1 VLALKGL
8 ALFLWTLAR
17 SCGQYGAVDVE
28 GRAVNE
34 PVLWISMTAALVLAC
49 VWFIWQVRQKER
61 EVRELLETNSDLRA
75 GLAETK
81 TALEQT
87 KLHANDRLLEVHNA
101 HARLSDA
108 FAALS
113 AEALRQNSDSFLTL
127 AKTDFSSRQEA
138 ISNVVTPLKESLAN
152 VDNKIRELEAQREG
166 AYRGL
171 QQQVQLLIE
180 SQHRLKTET
189 ENLSRALHAPTAR
202 GRWGEMQLR
211 RVVEL
216 AGMVMHC
223 DFEEQI
229 SVTSDD
235 QTIRPD
241 MVVKL
246 PGGKIVVVDAKAPLN
261 SYLEAMETKDGDKR
275 DALLMEHGEAV
286 KRHILSLSKKGY
298 WKQLKPTPEFVVLFL
313 PGETFF
319 SAALSV
325 KPELIEMGVENGV
338 IVATP
343 TTLIALL
350 RAVSYGWRQE
360 SLQENA
366 EKISELA
373 HKLCDRIEKMQEQ
386 FNKLG
391 RSLRGSVDA
400 YNQTVATMET
410 RVLSTA
416 RKMGELGRFQSS
428 ISNEASEPV
437 ERMPRVAA
445 LDDSLGEPS

>member
-1 VLALKGL
+1 M
-8 ALFLWTLAR
+8 
-17 SCGQYGAVDVE
+17 
-28 GRAVNE
+28 NE
-34 PVLWISMTAALVLAC
+34 PVLWIAMTFLLSLAC
-49 VWFIWQVRQKER
+49 AWFVWQLRQKER
-61 EVRELLETNSDLRA
+61 ELRDLLETNSDLRA
-75 GLAETK
+75 GLAESK

-87 KLHANDRLLEVHNA
+87 KLHANDRLQEVHQA
-101 HARLSDA
+101 HTRLSEA

-113 AEALRQNSDSFLTL
+113 ADALRKNSDSFLTL
-127 AKTDFSSRQEA
+127 AKTDLSARQES
-138 ISNVVTPLKESLAN
+138 IHQVVNPLKESLTN

-166 AYRGL
+166 AYKAL

-180 SQHRLKTET
+180 SQHRLKSET

-223 DFEEQI
+223 DFDEQI
-229 SVTSDD
+229 SVTGDE
-235 QTIRPD
+235 QTVRPD

-246 PGGKIVVVDAKAPLN
+246 PGGKIVVVDAKAPL
-261 SYLEAMETKDGDKR
+261 SAYLEAMETRDETKR
-275 DALLMEHGEAV
+275 DALLQEHGEQV
-286 KRHILSLSKKGY
+286 KRHIMSLSKKGY
-298 WKQLKPTPEFVVLFL
+298 WKQLKPSPEFVVLFL

-325 KPELIEMGVENGV
+325 KPDLIELGVENGV

-350 RAVSYGWRQE
+350 RAVSYGWRNE

-366 EKISELA
+366 QKLSELA
-373 HKLCDRIEKMQEQ
+373 HKLCERVEKMQEH

-391 RSLRGSVDA
+391 RSLRTSVDA

-416 RKMGELGRFQSS
+416 RKMGELGRFQTS
-428 ISNEASEPV
+428 IATEASEPV
-437 ERMPRVAA
+437 ERVPRIAA
-445 LDDSLGEPS
+445 LDESAQEPG

>member
-1 VLALKGL
+1 M
-8 ALFLWTLAR
+8 
-17 SCGQYGAVDVE
+17 
-28 GRAVNE
+28 NE
-34 PVLWISMTAALVLAC
+34 SLLWIGLTATLLAAC
-49 VWFIWQVRQKER
+49 AWFLLQLRFKEKEIR
-61 EVRELLETNSDLRA
+61 DLLETNSDLRA
-75 GLAETK
+75 GLAESK
-81 TALEQT
+81 AAFEQN
-87 KLHANDRLLEVHNA
+87 KLHAGERLQEVHNA

-113 AEALRQNSDSFLTL
+113 AEALQKNNDAFLTL
-127 AKTDFSSRQEA
+127 AKTDFTARQDA
-138 ISNVVTPLKESLAN
+138 IAQVVSPLKESLAS
-152 VDNKIRELEAQREG
+152 VDNKIRELETQREG
-166 AYRGL
+166 AYRAMH
-171 QQQVQLLIE
+171 QQVQMLLE
-180 SQHRLKTET
+180 SQHRLRAET

-216 AGMVMHC
+216 AGMVMYC

-229 SVTSDD
+229 SVTTDD

-241 MVVKL
+241 MVVRL
-246 PGGKIVVVDAKAPLN
+246 PGGKIIVVDAKAPLN
-261 SYLEAMETKDGDKR
+261 AYLEALEAKDESQR
-275 DALLMEHGEAV
+275 EALFLEHAEAV

-313 PGETFF
+313 PGEVFF
-319 SAALSV
+319 SAALAA

-350 RAVSYGWRQE
+350 RSVAYGWRHE

-366 EKISELA
+366 QKISELS
-373 HKLCDRIEKMQEQ
+373 HKLCERIEKMQEH

-391 RSLRGSVDA
+391 RSLRSSVDA

-410 RVLSTA
+410 RVLATA
-416 RKMGELGRFQSS
+416 RKMGELGKFQSS
-428 ISNEASEPV
+428 ISSEVTEPI
-437 ERMPRVAA
+437 ERVPRIAA
-445 LDDSLGEPS
+445 LDEPNEEAAL

>member
-1 VLALKGL
+1 
-8 ALFLWTLAR
+8 
-17 SCGQYGAVDVE
+17 
-28 GRAVNE
+28 
-34 PVLWISMTAALVLAC
+34 
-49 VWFIWQVRQKER
+49 
-61 EVRELLETNSDLRA
+61 
-75 GLAETK
+75 
-81 TALEQT
+81 
-87 KLHANDRLLEVHNA
+87 
-101 HARLSDA
+101 
-108 FAALS
+108 
-113 AEALRQNSDSFLTL
+113 
-127 AKTDFSSRQEA
+127 
-138 ISNVVTPLKESLAN
+138 
-152 VDNKIRELEAQREG
+152 
-166 AYRGL
+166 
-171 QQQVQLLIE
+171 
-180 SQHRLKTET
+180 
-189 ENLSRALHAPTAR
+189 
-202 GRWGEMQLR
+202 
-211 RVVEL
+211 
-216 AGMVMHC
+216 
-223 DFEEQI
+223 
-229 SVTSDD
+229 
-235 QTIRPD
+235 
-241 MVVKL
+241 
-246 PGGKIVVVDAKAPLN
+246 
-261 SYLEAMETKDGDKR
+261 METKDGDKR